1 MTEFDLINHYFNRSP
16 PKRAELGIGDDGALL
31 SGSSNTRVV
40 VCDTLVSG
48 RHFFDGA
55 DPAALG
61 YKSLAVNLSDLAA
74 MGADPEAFLLA
85 LTLPDANAEWLGA
98 FSGGL
103 FSLADRF
110 GCELIGGDT
119 TKGPLT
125 ITITAIGLV
134 DPGSALRRDRAE
146 PGDDLWVSGEL
157 GAPAI
162 AVQSLEAGEWP
173 SELTPALVASRL
185 HRPEPRVA
193 LGIALRHFA
202 RAAVDVSDG
211 LIADVGHIA
220 ARSRVRLQVNADA
233 IPVAG
238 CLHGLDSGRALRAAL
253 TGGDD
258 YELAFTAAPENRPAI
273 VRIAEQLDLPL
284 NRIGVVMAGEG
295 VDVVDQAGRPLKIEV
310 PGHDH
315 FGPAN

>member
-16 PKRAELGIGDDGALL
+16 PKQAELGIGDDGALL
-31 SGSSNTRVV
+31 SLSPHTRVV

-55 DPAALG
+55 EPAALG
-61 YKSLAVNLSDLAA
+61 HKSLAVNLSDLAA
-74 MGADPEAFLLA
+74 MGAEPEAFLLA
-85 LTLPDANAEWLGA
+85 LTLPDVNGQWLEA

-110 GCELIGGDT
+110 GCELVGGDT

-125 ITITAIGLV
+125 ITITALGLV

-162 AVQSLEAGEWP
+162 AVQSLQADEWP
-173 SELTPALVASRL
+173 SALEPALVASRL

-220 ARSRVRLQVNADA
+220 TRSRVRLQVNADA

-238 CLHGLDSGRALRAAL
+238 CIHALDPGRALRAAL

-273 VRIAEQLDLPL
+273 VQIAAQLDLPL
-284 NRIGVVMAGEG
+284 TRIGVVMAGEG
-295 VDVVDQAGRPLKIEV
+295 VDVVDQAGRPLKFEV
-310 PGHDH
+310 SGHDH
-315 FGPAN
+315 FGSDG